1 MALTPSNALC
11 AARLAWTALCAA
23 RLAWTALY
31 AALPAWT
38 ALYAALPACTSA
50 PASAPEPVS
59 PSVPCTGL
67 APTYIADVRPVLAR
81 RCFPCHHSGG
91 EAAEDHDFSNLS
103 VLRAQR
109 VAVVA
114 NVVSH
119 AMPPPGQAALDSA
132 ETTILLKWA
141 ACGAR
146 ER

>member
-1 MALTPSNALC
+1 LALTPSDALC
-11 AARLAWTALCAA
+11 AARLACTTLCA
-23 RLAWTALY
+23 T
-31 AALPAWT
+31 LPAWA
-38 ALYAALPACTSA
+38 ALCVTLPACRSA
-50 PASAPEPVS
+50 PASAPESVS

-67 APTYIADVRPVLAR
+67 APTYIADVGPVLAR

-91 EAAEDHDFSNLS
+91 EAAEDHDFSKLE

-119 AMPPPGQAALDSA
+119 TMPPPGQPALDSA
-132 ETTILLKWA
+132 ETALLLNWA